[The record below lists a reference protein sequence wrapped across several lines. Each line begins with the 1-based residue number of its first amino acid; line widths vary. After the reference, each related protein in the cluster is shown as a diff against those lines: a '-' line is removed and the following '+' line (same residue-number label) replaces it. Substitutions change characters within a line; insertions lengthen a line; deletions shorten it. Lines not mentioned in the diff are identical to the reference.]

1 MRYNTF
7 QEARTAW
14 LSDVARFQAAGAIA
28 PEVQAYLPEPFRRDF
43 NLAMDAQPAL
53 ATTANSAIPALL
65 TTFMD
70 PQVYEIL
77 FSPTRMAVILGEVK
91 KGDWLMD
98 TAMFP
103 TVEHTGEVSSYGDYA
118 ANGSAGANT
127 NWPQRQNYIFQTI
140 LQIGDRETERAGLGR
155 INWVSEIQ
163 QAAATVMGK
172 YQNLSYAFGIS
183 GLQNY
188 GLLNDPN
195 LTAAIT
201 PATKANG
208 GVTWFTAGGA
218 VNATANEVYND
229 IVALFSLLV
238 SQSQGLVDQ
247 RTKLVLAMSPGSEV
261 ALTFTNTFNVNV
273 NDLLK
278 KNYPNIRIENATQ
291 YGVRSTNNP
300 QGIAGGNLM
309 QMIAENVEG
318 QQSGYCAFSE
328 KMRAGR
334 VINALSSWSQKQTGG
349 TWGAVIRQPWAVA
362 QMLGI

>member
-1 MRYNTF
+1 MRYNTYA
-7 QEARTAW
+7 EAQSAW
-14 LSDVARFQAAGAIA
+14 NKQKARFAALGAIA
-28 PEVQAYLPEPFRRDF
+28 PDVISFLPEPFRRDF

-53 ATTANSAIPALL
+53 ATAPNSAIPALL
-65 TTFMD
+65 TSFMD

-77 FSPTRMAVILGEVK
+77 FAPSRMSVILGEVK

-98 TAMFP
+98 TAFFP
-103 TVEHTGEVSSYGDYA
+103 TVEHTGEVTSYGDYA
-118 ANGSAGANT
+118 QSGNAGANT

-195 LTAAIT
+195 LTAALT

-208 GVTWFTAGGA
+208 GVPWFTAGGA
-218 VNATANEVYND
+218 PNATANEVYND
-229 IVALFSLLV
+229 IVALFALLV

-247 RTKLVLAMSPGSEV
+247 RSKIVLAMSPGSEV

-278 KNYPNIRIENATQ
+278 KNYPNIRIENAVQ
-291 YGVRSTNNP
+291 YGVKSATNP
-300 QGIAGGNLM
+300 QGVAGGNLV

-334 VINALSSWSQKQTGG
+334 VINELSSWKQKQTGG
-349 TWGAVIRQPWAVA
+349 TWGAVVRQPWAIA
-362 QMLGI
+362 QMLGV